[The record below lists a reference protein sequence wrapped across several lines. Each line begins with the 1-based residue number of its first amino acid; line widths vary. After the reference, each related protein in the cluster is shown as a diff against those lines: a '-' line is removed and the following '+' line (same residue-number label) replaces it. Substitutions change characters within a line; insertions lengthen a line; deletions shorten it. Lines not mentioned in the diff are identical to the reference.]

1 MESMILTNETDIYV
15 FFEIIDKVEAESILD
30 VGMFLKR
37 VGSVSRQIKDKE
49 ISGDKTLV
57 GVEFFPEVIC
67 PIWNRIY
74 NAVYTPDELFKKE
87 HTRKYEL
94 ATVLRLKDCMSD
106 TEAATMWKWLKKHV
120 SYLLTDWDFMEI
132 SKVIDVRNER
142 KITVDDKSYS
152 FITM

>member
-1 MESMILTNETDIYV
+1 MDNMILTSETDIYV

-49 ISGDKTLV
+49 ISMDKTLV
-57 GVEFFPEVIC
+57 GVDFFPEVIC

-74 NAVYTPDELFKKE
+74 DVVYTPSELFQKESPKK
-87 HTRKYEL
+87 YNL
-94 ATVLRLKDCMSD
+94 ATVIQLNDCMS
-106 TEAATMWKWLKKHV
+106 EAEAVIMWKWLENHV
-120 SYLLTDWDFMEI
+120 SYVITDWDFDEI
-132 SKVIDVRNER
+132 SKVINVKNQR
-142 KITVDDKSYS
+142 KIAVDDKSYS